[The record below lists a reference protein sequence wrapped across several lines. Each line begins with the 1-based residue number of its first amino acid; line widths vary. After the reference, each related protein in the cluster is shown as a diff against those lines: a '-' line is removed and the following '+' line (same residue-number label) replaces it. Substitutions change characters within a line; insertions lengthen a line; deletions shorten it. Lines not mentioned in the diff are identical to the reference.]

1 MSLTLSRPVR
11 AGRLLPL
18 IAAIVTSACAENGLE
33 TTSLQVADA
42 QWTAE
47 TSSGVTRQPLP
58 PVESALPKSAE
69 PAPVSLSP
77 ETLSAIRDARALREA
92 GNKARA
98 LGMLEKT
105 INSDKD
111 HSLLLERGL
120 LSLELGQTER
130 AEELLRQAHN
140 PAAPDWRQHSGL
152 GAALSAQ
159 GKQQA
164 AQEELAKALKLAPD
178 NPAVLN
184 NLALSY
190 ALDGKHAEAERL
202 LRQAADHDGGSA
214 QAKQNLALILG
225 LRGNVEEARRVSET
239 VLPPEK
245 VKSNVAYLEQLRTG
259 SEQVSKADPVPVETI
274 RAAAAAIK
282 SEDGDQPI
290 MQLGESN

>member
-1 MSLTLSRPVR
+1 MSLKLSPRGR
-11 AGRLLPL
+11 TGRLLPL
-18 IAAIVTSACAENGLE
+18 LTALLTSACAEDGLE
-33 TTSLQVADA
+33 TASLQVADP

-58 PVESALPKSAE
+58 PVESALARTQE
-69 PAPVSLSP
+69 PAQVTMSP
-77 ETLSAIRDARALREA
+77 ETLSAIRDARALRDA

-105 INSDKD
+105 TNSDKD
-111 HSLLLERGL
+111 PSLLLERGL
-120 LSLELGQTER
+120 LSLELGQIDR
-130 AEELLRQAHN
+130 AEELLRKAHDPN
-140 PAAPDWRQHSGL
+140 APDWRQHSAL

-164 AQEELAKALKLAPD
+164 AQEELARALKLAPD

-202 LRQAADHDGGSA
+202 LRQAADHNGGNA

-225 LRGNVEEARRVSET
+225 LRGNVEEAQRVSET
-239 VLPPEK
+239 VLPPDK

-259 SEQVSKADPVPVETI
+259 SEHVSKADPVPVESI

-282 SEDGDQPI
+282 AEDSDQPI
-290 MQLGESN
+290 MQLDGAN